1 MSTFDKRA
9 DAFEGS
15 FAMGSELAFK
25 ATARRDKLLGQW
37 AAEKLGL
44 AGDIAEDYANKI
56 VQTDLK
62 EPGDEDIFARIS
74 KDFAD
79 ASVEQSE
86 HQIRRTMEELMA
98 VAKKEVAEEA

>member
-44 AGDIAEDYANKI
+44 AGDIAEDYTKKI
-56 VQTDLK
+56 VQTDLE
-62 EPGDEDIFARIS
+62 EPGDEQIFGRIS
-74 KDFAD
+74 KDFSD
-79 ASVEQSE
+79 AGIQQSE
-86 HQIRRTMEELMA
+86 HQIRRTMRELMA
-98 VAKKEVAEEA
+98 VAKKEIAEEA